1 MCPLDLP
8 PSRTYAA
15 AAPAARRGMMLGA
28 VLLATSSL
36 GVSPPPPPPP
46 PSETLCA
53 EIVPGSSN
61 AYQQSPGDWH
71 FSLTFKVH
79 WWVPKMHISIAFG
92 EPVQIS
98 QVTGGASQVF
108 YGPGAPSCLEL
119 PTVPSHTVPCVPRT
133 AHCPLRAASSSGR
146 EFRRGRAG
154 RGSSQLGFSIC
165 GAGLGDQQ
173 HEPGNHVH
181 VRLLAPYSGCWPSAQ
196 CTAARRVAGITGRHR
211 PPRRTGWTAT
221 QSHATPYGK
230 RH

>member
-1 MCPLDLP
+1 MSAGVTPF
-8 PSRTYAA
+8 SYIRRT
-15 AAPAARRGMMLGA
+15 APAARRGMMLGA

-46 PSETLCA
+46 PGETLCA

-108 YGPGAPSCLEL
+108 YGPGASSCLEL
-119 PTVPSHTVPCVPRT
+119 PTVPSHTTPACRFFQWTRVPSW
-133 AHCPLRAASSSGR
+133 SSWTR
-146 EFRRGRAG
+146 EFTTRILNLWCWARGPATRA
-154 RGSSQLGFSIC
+154 RKSR
-165 GAGLGDQQ
+165 A
-173 HEPGNHVH
+173 
-181 VRLLAPYSGCWPSAQ
+181 RALACSL
-196 CTAARRVAGITGRHR
+196 
-211 PPRRTGWTAT
+211 
-221 QSHATPYGK
+221 
-230 RH
+230 